1 MKKLVITTILVLA
14 IVSGYA
20 QNKHTEKADNLFQS
34 YQYVAAIDEYLK
46 LTSTSKANAY
56 VYKKLA
62 DSYYNIFNMDEAAK
76 WYAKA
81 IVKKQDAETYYRY
94 AQCLKAQGKY
104 QEANQQ
110 MAIFSDLQ
118 PTDQR
123 AKEFKANPNYIPALA
138 DTDKLFDVGETTI
151 SSKEYSDFGAFLDDS
166 NTLFFVSTRNTSNRT
181 DKWVDQPYLDI
192 YQTTRS
198 VDGNLS
204 KPTNVS
210 ELNSSFHDGPV
221 TISADGNTI
230 FFARDGHAEG
240 AYKMDKKSNTRVSQQ
255 GIYKAIK
262 VGGKWTNIQA
272 LPFNSKSYSV
282 SHPSI
287 SSDGKTLY
295 FASNMPGGLGDS
307 DIWKVSISG
316 NSYGKPENLGPTVNT
331 SDKEGFP
338 FISDDGVLY
347 FSSRGHQGF
356 GGLDIYKVDT
366 KTGSKAINLGKPV
379 NTANDDF
386 SFSFNTKHNAGYF
399 SSNRDGVDNIY
410 TATPVCKSQ
419 LIAIVKDK
427 STGNLMSNATV
438 EILDDKNNSIA
449 SKTTNTSG
457 EVTYDV
463 NCNTTYKLLAT
474 KLNYEVTSFTTTT
487 TSGEQKVT
495 LNLEPSEVII
505 TDTEVI
511 LKPIY
516 FDFNKSNITEQGA
529 RELDKLVAVMKE
541 HSSMVILVKSH
552 TDTKGSAS
560 YNLKLSE
567 ERSQSTVQY
576 LISKG
581 ISTDSVSGKGL
592 GFSEPKVDCK
602 SNCTDE
608 QDSQNRRSE
617 FMIVKR

>member
-1 MKKLVITTILVLA
+1 MKKLFITTILALS
-14 IVSGYA
+14 IVSVYA
-20 QNKHTEKADNLFQS
+20 QNRHTEKADNLFQS
-34 YQYVAAIDEYLK
+34 YQYVAAIEEYLK
-46 LTSTSKANAY
+46 LTSATKGDVY

-62 DSYYNIFNMDEAAK
+62 DSYYNIFNMDEAVK

-94 AQCLKAQGKY
+94 AQCLKALGKY

-110 MAIFSDLQ
+110 MGTFSDLE
-118 PTDQR
+118 PNDQR

-138 DTDKLFDVGETTI
+138 DKDKLFDVGQATI
-151 SSKEYSDFGAFLDDS
+151 NSKDYSDFGTFLDDS
-166 NTLFFVSTRNTSNRT
+166 NTLYFVSTRNTSNRT

-192 YQTTRS
+192 YQVIRS
-198 VDGNLS
+198 IDGKLS
-204 KPTNVS
+204 EAKNVS

-221 TISADGNTI
+221 TISSDGNTI

-240 AYKMDKKSNTRVSQQ
+240 AYKIDKKSNTRVSQQ
-255 GIYKAIK
+255 GIYKATK
-262 VGGKWTNIQA
+262 VNGKWTNIQA
-272 LPFNSKSYSV
+272 LPFNSKTYSV
-282 SHPSI
+282 SHPSL
-287 SSDGKTLY
+287 SKDGKTLY
-295 FASNMPGGLGDS
+295 FASNMPGGIGDT
-307 DIWKVSISG
+307 DIWKVSVNG
-316 NSYGKPENLGPTVNT
+316 ATYGKPENLGVSVNT

-347 FSSRGHQGF
+347 FSSRGHQGY
-356 GGLDIYKVDT
+356 GGFDVYKADV
-366 KTGSKAINLGKPV
+366 KANSKAVNVGSPV
-379 NTANDDF
+379 NTASDDF
-386 SFSFNTKHNAGYF
+386 SFSFNIKYNTGYF
-399 SSNRDGVDNIY
+399 SSNRDGIDNIY
-410 TATPVCKSQ
+410 TATPVCVTQ

-427 STGNLMSNATV
+427 TTGNVLPNATV
-438 EILDDKNNSIA
+438 EILDDKSNSIT
-449 SKTTNTSG
+449 SKTTNASG

-463 NCNTTYKLLAT
+463 NCNTTYKLQVS
-474 KLNYEVTSFTTTT
+474 KLNYEIASRTSTS

-495 LNLEPSEVII
+495 LDLEPSEVII

-567 ERSQSTVQY
+567 ERAQSTVQY

-581 ISTDSVSGKGL
+581 ISTDRVSGKGL

>member
-1 MKKLVITTILVLA
+1 MKKLVTTTILILA
-14 IVSGYA
+14 IVSGHA
-20 QNKHTEKADNLFQS
+20 QNKHTEKADNFFQS
-34 YQYVAAIDEYLK
+34 YQYVSAIEEYLK
-46 LTSTSKANAY
+46 LTSTSKADAY

-62 DSYYNIFNMDEAAK
+62 NSYYNIFNMDEAAK

-81 IVKKQDAETYYRY
+81 ITKKQDAETYYKY
-94 AQCLKAQGKY
+94 AQCLKSQGKY

-110 MAIFSDLQ
+110 MSTFADLE
-118 PTDQR
+118 PNDQR

-138 DTDKLFDVGETTI
+138 DKDKLFDIGQTNI
-151 SSKEYSDFGAFLDDS
+151 NSKEYSDFGAFLDDS
-166 NTLFFVSTRNTSNRT
+166 NTLYFVSTRNTSNRT

-198 VDGNLS
+198 TDGMLS
-204 KPTNVS
+204 EAKNVS

-221 TISADGNTI
+221 TISSDGNTI

-240 AYKMDKKSNTRVSQQ
+240 AFKRDKKSNTRVSQQ
-255 GIYKAIK
+255 GIYKATK
-262 VGGKWTNIQA
+262 VDGKWTNIQA
-272 LPFNSKSYSV
+272 LPFNSKTYSV
-282 SHPSI
+282 SHPSL
-287 SSDGKTLY
+287 SKDGKTLY
-295 FASNMPGGLGDS
+295 FASNMPGGLGDT
-307 DIWKVSISG
+307 DIWKVSVNG
-316 NSYGKPENLGPTVNT
+316 TSYGKPENLGATVNT

-338 FISDDGVLY
+338 FISDDDVLY

-356 GGLDIYKVDT
+356 GGLDVYKVDV
-366 KTGSKAINLGKPV
+366 KANSKAINVGSPV

-386 SFSFNTKHNAGYF
+386 SFSYNTKHNAGYF
-399 SSNRDGVDNIY
+399 SSNRDGMDNIY
-410 TATPVCKSQ
+410 TATPVCKAQ
-419 LIAIVKDK
+419 LIAVVKDK
-427 STGNLMSNATV
+427 TTGNVVSNANV

-449 SKTTNTSG
+449 SKTTNASG
-457 EVTYDV
+457 EVAYDV
-463 NCNTTYKLLAT
+463 NCNTTYKLQVS
-474 KLNYEVTSFTTTT
+474 KLNYEIASATTTT

-495 LNLEPSEVII
+495 LDLEPSEVII

-529 RELDKLVAVMKE
+529 RELDKLVAVMKQ

-567 ERSQSTVQY
+567 ERAQSTVQY

-581 ISTDSVSGKGL
+581 ISKDRVSGKGF

-602 SNCTDE
+602 SNCNDE

>member
-1 MKKLVITTILVLA
+1 MKKLFITTILVLA

-46 LTSTSKANAY
+46 LTNTSKANAY

-81 IVKKQDAETYYRY
+81 ITKKQDAETYYRY

-110 MAIFSDLQ
+110 MSTFSDLE
-118 PTDQR
+118 PNDQR
-123 AKEFKANPNYIPALA
+123 AKEFKVNPNYIPALA
-138 DTDKLFDVGETTI
+138 DKGKLFDVGQATI
-151 SSKEYSDFGAFLDDS
+151 NSKDYSDFGTFLDDS
-166 NTLFFVSTRNTSNRT
+166 NTLYFVSTRNTSNRT

-192 YQTTRS
+192 YQVTRS
-198 VDGNLS
+198 IDGKLS
-204 KPTNVS
+204 EAKNVS

-221 TISADGNTI
+221 TISSDGNTI

-240 AYKMDKKSNTRVSQQ
+240 AYKIDKKSNTRVSQQ
-255 GIYKAIK
+255 GIYKATK
-262 VGGKWTNIQA
+262 VDGKWTNIQA
-272 LPFNSKSYSV
+272 LPFNSKTYSV
-282 SHPSI
+282 SHPSL
-287 SSDGKTLY
+287 SKDRKTLY
-295 FASNMPGGLGDS
+295 FASNMPGGLGDT
-307 DIWKVSISG
+307 DIWKVSVNGS
-316 NSYGKPENLGPTVNT
+316 NYGKPENLGVSVNT

-347 FSSRGHQGF
+347 FSSRGHQGY
-356 GGLDIYKVDT
+356 GGLDVYKVDV
-366 KTGSKAINLGKPV
+366 KANSKAVNVGSPV
-379 NTANDDF
+379 NTASDDF
-386 SFSFNTKHNAGYF
+386 SFSFNTKHSIGYF
-399 SSNRDGVDNIY
+399 SSNRDGIDNIY
-410 TATPVCKSQ
+410 TATPVCVAQ

-427 STGNLMSNATV
+427 TTGNVVSNATV

-449 SKTTNTSG
+449 SKTTNASG
-457 EVTYDV
+457 EVAYDV
-463 NCNTTYKLLAT
+463 NCNTNYKLQVS
-474 KLNYEVTSFTTTT
+474 KLNYEIASSTTTT
-487 TSGEQKVT
+487 TYGEQKVN
-495 LNLEPSEVII
+495 LDLEPSEVII

-541 HSSMVILVKSH
+541 YSSMVILVKSH
-552 TDTKGSAS
+552 TDNKGSAV

-567 ERSQSTVQY
+567 ERAQSTVQY

-581 ISTDSVSGKGL
+581 ISRDRVSGKGF

-617 FMIVKR
+617 FMIVK

>member
-1 MKKLVITTILVLA
+1 MVT
-14 IVSGYA
+14 
-20 QNKHTEKADNLFQS
+20 
-34 YQYVAAIDEYLK
+34 
-46 LTSTSKANAY
+46 
-56 VYKKLA
+56 
-62 DSYYNIFNMDEAAK
+62 
-76 WYAKA
+76 
-81 IVKKQDAETYYRY
+81 
-94 AQCLKAQGKY
+94 
-104 QEANQQ
+104 
-110 MAIFSDLQ
+110 FSDLE
-118 PTDQR
+118 PNDSR
-123 AKEFKANPNYIPALA
+123 AKEFKANPNYIPTLA
-138 DTDKLFDVGETTI
+138 DKDKLFDVGQTTI
-151 SSKEYSDFGAFLDDS
+151 NSKEYSDFGAFLDDS
-166 NTLFFVSTRNTSNRT
+166 NTLYFVSTRNTSNRT

-198 VDGNLS
+198 TDGKLS
-204 KPTNVS
+204 EAKNVS

-221 TISADGNTI
+221 TISADGNTL
-230 FFARDGHAEG
+230 FFARDGNAEG
-240 AYKMDKKSNTRVSQQ
+240 AFQKDKKSNTRVSQQ
-255 GIYKAIK
+255 GIYKATK
-262 VGGKWTNIQA
+262 VDGKWTNIQA
-272 LPFNSKSYSV
+272 LPFNSKTYSV
-282 SHPSI
+282 SHPSL
-287 SSDGKTLY
+287 SKDGKTLY
-295 FASNMPGGLGDS
+295 FASNMPGGLGDT
-307 DIWKVSISG
+307 DIWKVSVNGST
-316 NSYGKPENLGPTVNT
+316 YGKPENLGASVNT

-356 GGLDIYKVDT
+356 GGFDVYKIES

-410 TATPVCKSQ
+410 TAIPVCKSQ

-427 STGNLMSNATV
+427 STGNLVSNATV
-438 EILDDKNNSIA
+438 EILDDKSNSIA
-449 SKTTNTSG
+449 SKMTNSSG
-457 EVTYDV
+457 EVTYDF
-463 NCNTTYKLLAT
+463 NCNTTYKLKVS
-474 KLNYEVTSFTTTT
+474 KLNYEIASSTTTT
-487 TSGEQKVT
+487 TSGEQTVT
-495 LNLEPSEVII
+495 LDLEPSEVII

-552 TDTKGSAS
+552 TDTKGSAA

-567 ERSQSTVQY
+567 ERAQSTVQY

-581 ISTDSVSGKGL
+581 ISTDRVSGKGF

-617 FMIVKR
+617 FMIVK

>member
-1 MKKLVITTILVLA
+1 MKKLLITTILALS
-14 IVSGYA
+14 IVSVYA
-20 QNKHTEKADNLFQS
+20 QNKHTKKADNFFKS
-34 YQYVAAIDEYLK
+34 YHYVAAIDEYLK
-46 LTSTSKANAY
+46 LTSRTKADVY

-81 IVKKQDAETYYRY
+81 IAKKQDAETYYRY

-110 MAIFSDLQ
+110 MAKFSDLQ
-118 PTDQR
+118 PNDQR
-123 AKEFKANPNYIPALA
+123 SKDFKANSNYIPALA

-151 SSKEYSDFGAFLDDS
+151 SSKEYSDFGAFLDDTT
-166 NTLFFVSTRNTSNRT
+166 TLYFVSTRNTSNRT

-192 YQTTRS
+192 YMATRS
-198 VDGNLS
+198 DDENLS
-204 KPTNVS
+204 KPINVS
-210 ELNSSFHDGPV
+210 DLNSSFHDGPV

-230 FFARDGHAEG
+230 FFARDGHTEG

-262 VGGKWTNIQA
+262 VNGKWTNIGA
-272 LPFNSKSYSV
+272 LSFNSKTYSV
-282 SHPSI
+282 SHPSL

-307 DIWKVSISG
+307 DIWKVSING
-316 NSYGKPENLGPTVNT
+316 GSYGKPENLGATVNT

-338 FISDDGVLY
+338 FITDDGVLY

-356 GGLDIYKVDT
+356 GGLDVYKTDMNAN
-366 KTGSKAINLGKPV
+366 SKAINLGKPV

-386 SFSFNTKHNAGYF
+386 SFSFNTKYNIGYF

-410 TATPVCKSQ
+410 SAIPVCKAQ
-419 LIAIVKDK
+419 LIAIVKDIT
-427 STGNLMSNATV
+427 TGNLVLDATV

-449 SKTTNTSG
+449 SKMTNSSG
-457 EVTYDV
+457 EVVYDV
-463 NCNTTYKLLAT
+463 NCQTTYKLQVS
-474 KLNYEVTSFTTTT
+474 KSNYEVTSLTTTAS
-487 TSGEQKVT
+487 SGEQKVN
-495 LNLEPSEVII
+495 LDLEPSEVII

-529 RELDKLVAVMKE
+529 RELDKLVAVMKQ
-541 HSSMVILVKSH
+541 HSSMNILVKSN

-567 ERSQSTVQY
+567 ERAQSTVQY
-576 LISKG
+576 LIS
-581 ISTDSVSGKGL
+581 
-592 GFSEPKVDCK
+592 
-602 SNCTDE
+602 
-608 QDSQNRRSE
+608 
-617 FMIVKR
+617 

>member
-1 MKKLVITTILVLA
+1 MKKLFITTILALT
-14 IVSGYA
+14 IVKGYA

-34 YQYVAAIDEYLK
+34 YQYVSAIDEYLK
-46 LTSTSKANAY
+46 LTTSSKADAY
-56 VYKKLA
+56 AYKKLA
-62 DSYYNIFNMDEAAK
+62 DSYYNIFNMEEAAK

-81 IVKKQDAETYYRY
+81 ITKKQDAETYYKY

-110 MAIFSDLQ
+110 MVTFSDLE
-118 PTDQR
+118 PNDSR
-123 AKEFKANPNYIPALA
+123 AKEFKANPNYIPTIA
-138 DTDKLFDVGETTI
+138 DKDKLFDVGQTTI
-151 SSKEYSDFGAFLDDS
+151 NSKEYSDFGAFLDDS
-166 NTLFFVSTRNTSNRT
+166 NTLYFVSTRNTSNRT

-198 VDGNLS
+198 TDGKLS
-204 KPTNVS
+204 EAKNVS

-221 TISADGNTI
+221 TISADGNTL

-240 AYKMDKKSNTRVSQQ
+240 AFQKDKKSNTRVSQQ
-255 GIYKAIK
+255 GIYKTTK
-262 VGGKWTNIQA
+262 VDGKWTNIQA
-272 LPFNSKSYSV
+272 LPFNSKTYSV
-282 SHPSI
+282 SHPSL
-287 SSDGKTLY
+287 SKDGKTLY
-295 FASNMPGGLGDS
+295 FASNMPGGLGDT
-307 DIWKVSISG
+307 DIWKVSVNGST
-316 NSYGKPENLGPTVNT
+316 YGKPENLGASVNT

-338 FISDDGVLY
+338 FISDNGVLY

-356 GGLDIYKVDT
+356 GGLDVYKIET
-366 KTGSKAINLGKPV
+366 KTSSKAINLGKPV

-386 SFSFNTKHNAGYF
+386 SFNFNTKHNAGYF

-410 TATPVCKSQ
+410 TAIPVCKSQ

-427 STGNLMSNATV
+427 STGNLVSNATV
-438 EILDDKNNSIA
+438 EILDDKSNSIA
-449 SKTTNTSG
+449 SKMTNSSG

-463 NCNTTYKLLAT
+463 NCNTTYKLQVS
-474 KLNYEVTSFTTTT
+474 KLNYEIASQTTTS

-495 LNLEPSEVII
+495 LDLEPSEVII

-567 ERSQSTVQY
+567 ERAQSTVQY

-581 ISTDSVSGKGL
+581 ISTDRVSGKGL

-617 FMIVKR
+617 FKIVKR